1 MTHADTAAPRG
12 LHADTRAFRRLHAD
26 VTAIDLVL
34 RRRSMIWYAVGMAV
48 YALVVI
54 GLYPTFKDDTGLDD
68 FASSSETMAALFGVS
83 GSLTSPVGWL
93 NANIYGNFLPLVV
106 LLVTVG
112 YGGASLAGQ
121 NEDGTLG
128 SIAAMPV
135 SRRSTVLQKFLA
147 MVLLAIPV
155 CVTTFL
161 CALAGRWFELTV
173 GVGALA
179 GTTLGV
185 VLLGV
190 VFGALAMLLGA
201 ATGSRGAGVGITAAV
216 AAAMYLLNSLAPVV
230 NWLHPFR
237 FVSPFFY
244 AIGDNQLTDGLS
256 IWWALILVGVA
267 AVLLAGTVVAFD
279 RLDVN

>member
-1 MTHADTAAPRG
+1 MGGNTTTG
-12 LHADTRAFRRLHAD
+12 GRLQVAGVD
-26 VTAIDLVL
+26 VML
-34 RRRSMIWYAVGMAV
+34 RRRSLIWYAVGMGI
-48 YALVVI
+48 YAMVVI
-54 GLYPTFKDDTGLDD
+54 ALYPTFKDDAGLDD

-128 SIAAMPV
+128 LLVASPL
-135 SRRSTVLQKFLA
+135 SRRALVTEKFAA

-155 CVTTFL
+155 CVVTGL
-161 CALAGRWFELTV
+161 CVVVGRRFELTV
-173 GVGALA
+173 DLGALA
-179 GTTLGV
+179 GTTVGV
-185 VLLGV
+185 ILLGV
-190 VFGALAMLLGA
+190 VFGAVAMAIGA
-201 ATGSRGAGVGITAAV
+201 ATGSRGAAVGLTAAL
-216 AAAMYLLNSLAPVV
+216 AAATYLLNSLAPVV

-237 FVSPFFY
+237 FASPFFY
-244 AIGDNQLTDGLS
+244 ATGDNQLTGGLP
-256 IWWALILVGVA
+256 IGWA
-267 AVLLAGTVVAFD
+267 AVLVGAALALLAVTIAAFE